1 VLLARRLGTR
11 FIPHPSDDPDMLAK
25 LVPDAEAF
33 ARAIAAHDQ
42 LVASHGLGIW
52 LGNEPTFTL
61 MQSTAPEWVTEAVG
75 AEKTERAR
83 QIVIDLAKQS
93 PHAVLLRSIGRKYAG
108 EAEPRFSFGIFGR
121 RDGAPIYDGPPDPWL
136 TSVSGA
142 GDLMRFSAELAA
154 ELLRAEFACRTFNGP
169 TDLRIV
175 FARQLDTPIPN
186 PPEDERLLRT
196 SIYRLPDDGPCAPD
210 ELASAGLF
218 LLQVRKSEDG
228 EHTELELPSVPD
240 LGLFC
245 ALLGC
250 VARAGRAAA
259 LPALILCGYPPPITA
274 ECSFLTVT
282 PDPAVVEI
290 NMPPFATVSEF
301 MAQNRRTYAAAAA
314 AGLTPYRLRHNGV
327 VADSGGGGQ
336 ITFGGSS
343 PIESPFLRVPQLL
356 PRLLRYVLR
365 HPCFSYLFAH
375 DYVGAS
381 GQSVRPDERGTD
393 TLAELRLSLALL
405 EAQPNVDP
413 GTLWLSLAPFLTD
426 PTGNAHRTELNV
438 EKLWNPAEPG
448 RGQLGLVEMR
458 ALRMQDTPERA
469 AALGALMRAVIAMLM
484 VREYHDELPDHGELL
499 HDRFALPFYLEAD
512 LELVLADLSAA
523 GFGFEAPLEAELRR
537 DGFRE
542 LATVECAGVTLTL
555 RRALEFWPLVGDV
568 TLQQGASRLVDASTA
583 RLELVLR
590 AVTPEGRRLL
600 EGFELRALGHRLP
613 LRTEADAR
621 VFGVRYRSFLPLRG
635 LHPLL
640 GEQSPLLLSLSHPEL
655 DQALELSLFDWKPTG
670 GGYDALPSDIAE
682 ATNRRAARCVT
693 RPKPRIELSEP
704 KAIAPRA
711 LSAYSLD
718 LRYPTLQG

>member
-1 VLLARRLGTR
+1 
-11 FIPHPSDDPDMLAK
+11 MLAK

-33 ARAIAAHDQ
+33 TRAIAAHDQ
-42 LVASHGLGIW
+42 VVSAHGLGIW

-61 MQSTAPEWVTEAVG
+61 MQSTAAEWTTEAVG
-75 AEKTERAR
+75 AEKTQRAR
-83 QIVIDLAKQS
+83 QIVVELAKQT
-93 PHAVLLRSIGRKYAG
+93 PHAVLLRSIGRKYPG
-108 EAEPRFSFGIFGR
+108 ESEARFSFGIFAR
-121 RDGAPIYDGPPDPWL
+121 RDGLEIYQGPPDPWL
-136 TSVSGA
+136 TSATGTL
-142 GDLMRFSAELAA
+142 DLARFSTELSS
-154 ELLRAEFACRTFNGP
+154 ELQKARLDCRAFSGT

-175 FARQLDTPIPN
+175 FAREPGARIPN
-186 PPEDERLLRT
+186 PVEDQRLLRA
-196 SIYRLPDDGPCAPD
+196 SIYQAVEPGPCSSD
-210 ELASAGLF
+210 DLSKDGLF
-218 LLQVRKSEDG
+218 LLQLRTSDDG
-228 EHTELELPSVPD
+228 AQAVLELPSVPD
-240 LGLFC
+240 LELFC
-245 ALLGC
+245 TLLGC
-250 VARAGRAAA
+250 AARAGRAAL
-259 LPALILCGYPPPITA
+259 LPALVLCGFPPPVTA

-301 MAQNRRTYAAAAA
+301 MTQNRSTYAAAAS
-314 AGLTPYRLRHNGV
+314 AGLAPYRLRHNGV
-327 VADSGGGGQ
+327 VADSGGAGQ

-343 PIESPFLRVPQLL
+343 PTESPFLRVPRLL

-381 GQSVRPDERGTD
+381 GQSVRPDERGAD

-405 EAQPNVDP
+405 EAQPNVDAA
-413 GTLWLSLAPFLTD
+413 TLWQSLAPCLTD

-484 VREYHDELPDHGELL
+484 VREYHDELPDHGALL
-499 HDRFALPFYLEAD
+499 HDRYALPYFLEAD
-512 LELVLADLSAA
+512 LEEVLGDLTAA
-523 GFGFEAPLEAELRR
+523 GFGFEPPLEHELRR

-542 LATVECAGVTLTL
+542 LASIEFGGVTLTL
-555 RRALEFWPLVGDV
+555 RRGLEFWPLVGDV
-568 TLQQGASRLVDASTA
+568 TLQQGTSRLVDASTT

-590 AVTPEGRRLL
+590 AANRDGERLL
-600 EGFELRALGHRLP
+600 DGFELRAGGHRLP
-613 LRTEADAR
+613 LRSETDALGVAR
-621 VFGVRYRSFLPLRG
+621 VFGVRYRSFLPLKG

-640 GEQSPLLLSLSHPEL
+640 GEQSPLLLSLNHPEL
-655 DQALELSLFDWKPTG
+655 SEALELNLYDWKPTG
-670 GGYDALPSDIAE
+670 GGYDALPSDIAD
-682 ATNRRAARCVT
+682 ARSRRNARCVT
-693 RPKPRIELSEP
+693 RSKPRVELGAA

-718 LRYPTLQG
+718 LRYPSIG